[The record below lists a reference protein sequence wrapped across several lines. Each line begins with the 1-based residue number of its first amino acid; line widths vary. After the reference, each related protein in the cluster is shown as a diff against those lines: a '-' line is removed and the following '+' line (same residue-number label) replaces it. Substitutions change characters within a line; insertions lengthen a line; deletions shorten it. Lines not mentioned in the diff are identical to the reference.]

1 MTDYSMTGGTA
12 GGTTNGNG
20 QYDWLVT
27 RFVQDTPG
35 VAHAVLVSVDGL
47 VIARNNELPVDRAEQ
62 MAAVS
67 SGLASLATGAA
78 GLFDGGAVLQS
89 IIEMQHGYVLL
100 MSVGDGSHLA
110 VLTAASADIGQIG
123 YEMAMMVER
132 VGRAVDAAPRA

>member
-1 MTDYSMTGGTA
+1 MNDYDEALREEGKF
-12 GGTTNGNG
+12 
-20 QYDWLVT
+20 DWLVS

-47 VIARNNELPVDRAEQ
+47 VIARNAELPVDRAEQ

-67 SGLASLATGAA
+67 SGLASLASGAA

-89 IIEMQHGYVLL
+89 IIEMQHGFVLL

-110 VLTAASADIGQIG
+110 VLTGPSADIGQIG
-123 YEMAMMVER
+123 YEMAIMVER
-132 VGRAVDAAPRA
+132 VGRAVDAAPRAR

>member
-1 MTDYSMTGGTA
+1 MTDYSMPA
-12 GGTTNGNG
+12 GAG
-20 QYDWLVT
+20 QFDWLVT
-27 RFVQDTPG
+27 RFVQDTPN
-35 VAHAVLVSVDGL
+35 VSHAVLVSVDGL
-47 VIARNNELPVDRAEQ
+47 VIARNGELPVDRAEQ

-110 VLTAASADIGQIG
+110 VLTSASADIGQIG
-123 YEMAMMVER
+123 YEMAIMVER
-132 VGRAVDAAPRA
+132 VGRAVDAAPRV

>member
-1 MTDYSMTGGTA
+1 MTDHSMTA
-12 GGTTNGNG
+12 GNG
-20 QYDWLVT
+20 GQFDWLVS

-67 SGLASLATGAA
+67 SGLASLASGAA

-123 YEMAMMVER
+123 YEMAIMVER
-132 VGRAVDAAPRA
+132 VGRAVDAAPRT

>member
-1 MTDYSMTGGTA
+1 MVTDYSTTA
-12 GGTTNGNG
+12 GQDGEF
-20 QYDWLVT
+20 DWLVS

-47 VIARNNELPVDRAEQ
+47 VIARNAELPIDRAEQ

-67 SGLASLATGAA
+67 SGLASLASGAA

-89 IIEMQHGYVLL
+89 IIEMQNGFVLL

-110 VLTAASADIGQIG
+110 VLTGPSADIGQIG
-123 YEMAMMVER
+123 YEMAIMVER
-132 VGRAVDAAPRA
+132 VGRAVDAAPRVR